1 MIWPII
7 IGICITILGL
17 LFIRMTKNTDN
28 TTKALYLVAVLSF
41 IIIFLFE
48 VLSRTGE
55 DLFFRVG
62 DLLVFIG

>member
-1 MIWPII
+1 
-7 IGICITILGL
+7 
-17 LFIRMTKNTDN
+17 MTKNTDN